1 MKEKIYF
8 NFPIILL
15 KDFLSDTKKVM
26 DEIME
31 YALFNHTNTLRLG
44 SEEDKIE
51 AAYRFF
57 GVTPGDKKLILG
69 KKLVNSIGFKTPKVG
84 INRDICF
91 DFYENHKTSDLSQF
105 LFVEHDNY
113 IFYFPYY
120 IIIVSNL
127 YIIVIVL
134 LMEYELSNAF

>member
-15 KDFLSDTKKVM
+15 KDFLSDTPKVM
-26 DEIME
+26 NEIMY

-69 KKLVNSIGFKTPKVG
+69 KKLAILIIKFQL
-84 INRDICF
+84 F
-91 DFYENHKTSDLSQF
+91 LQF
-105 LFVEHDNY
+105 EQYLL
-113 IFYFPYY
+113 YY
-120 IIIVSNL
+120 S
-127 YIIVIVL
+127 
-134 LMEYELSNAF
+134 F